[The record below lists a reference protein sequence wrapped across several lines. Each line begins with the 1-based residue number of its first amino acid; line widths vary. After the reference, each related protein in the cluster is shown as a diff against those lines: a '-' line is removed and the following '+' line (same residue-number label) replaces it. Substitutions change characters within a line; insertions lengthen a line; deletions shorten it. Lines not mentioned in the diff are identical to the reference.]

1 MDKSAN
7 KFLKF
12 FEEQNSKMYF
22 FISIA
27 LVLVIGCF
35 TAFSMTTSYAV
46 SIDDK
51 VVGYVSSTESYHTAL
66 NTVQAEVE
74 TETGIEISSSYNK
87 LEITPSHKLFV
98 DTLTT
103 DELTAIIDSKVDW
116 LTAGALL
123 NINNGEIQFALASV
137 EDGQAILDELKADAV
152 QNQQGALIKSVSFLE
167 DVSLEAVN
175 VRIEQLENKDN
186 VLAQI
191 KAGKEAIKTHIVEEG
206 ESLWLIAHNND
217 LTVKE
222 LQELNPSLKSD
233 LLQIGQELS
242 LSKLVPLVSVVVTK
256 EVTLEEKIAY
266 STEYKESA
274 KLFKGETQTVTAGV
288 EGKKLVTY
296 EVKEANGTALEK
308 EMIDEVVLSQPVTAV
323 VNKGTATA
331 AIASRSSG
339 VTAGTGALNWPK
351 TGKITSPYG
360 TRSRGFHNGIDIAAK
375 TGDRISAAAGGK
387 VVLASWS
394 GGYGNCILI
403 DHGNGMKTRYAHLSG
418 YNVKVG
424 DIVTRG
430 EQIGRAG
437 NTGNSTGPHLHFE
450 VIVNGKTKNPINYL
464 N

>member
-1 MDKSAN
+1 M
-7 KFLKF
+7 
-12 FEEQNSKMYF
+12 
-22 FISIA
+22 
-27 LVLVIGCF
+27 
-35 TAFSMTTSYAV
+35 
-46 SIDDK
+46 
-51 VVGYVSSTESYHTAL
+51 
-66 NTVQAEVE
+66 
-74 TETGIEISSSYNK
+74 

-103 DELTAIIDSKVDW
+103 DELTAIIGSKVDW

-137 EDGQAILDELKADAV
+137 EDGQAILDELKAEAV

-167 DVSLEAVN
+167 DVSLEAIN